1 MKMLDDQTQPELV
14 NLQPLGQIQPGG
26 AISVAQA
33 DPADDAPC

>member
-1 MKMLDDQTQPELV
+1 MKILDDQAQPELI

-26 AISVAQA
+26 PIPVVPA

>member
-1 MKMLDDQTQPELV
+1 MKILGDQAQPELV

-26 AISVAQA
+26 SIPDASA